1 MQKNYTKKIRNR
13 PQRIIY
19 ANKWILLNV
28 HMTPPNVFCCPLFGV
43 KSKCLDFHR
52 RIGILNRKQN
62 PYDGIWQ

>member
-28 HMTPPNVFCCPLFGV
+28 HMTPPMCFVALCSG
-43 KSKCLDFHR
+43 
-52 RIGILNRKQN
+52 LNQSVLIFIE
-62 PYDGIWQ
+62 G